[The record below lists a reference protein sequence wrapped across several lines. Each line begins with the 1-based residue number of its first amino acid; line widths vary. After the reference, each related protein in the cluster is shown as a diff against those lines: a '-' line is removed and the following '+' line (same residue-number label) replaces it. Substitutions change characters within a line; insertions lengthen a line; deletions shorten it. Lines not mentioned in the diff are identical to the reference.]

1 MDTLVISA
9 ISLPAFFYSWDNRTL
24 TMICYLYPLY
34 TGAATSVPPL
44 CDHKTVQVA
53 VEGRREAERLP
64 WSFKGGTQDV
74 QASPWTPWSPWS
86 FEHVQNSRTKVA
98 EEVGRSQVA
107 QRRQGEGTHIAV
119 VAEWMHTG
127 RPLVAQLKMR
137 TLCINLSDSSA
148 FLVPPLCLLWTT
160 NGVRWAITVATTV
173 PPFSDHSNTWATM
186 AMVLPS
192 LCLLCASCCATTTA
206 LVVQGRHKG
215 RATAVT
221 QKQNFL
227 VPATT
232 ERPNHFYGRTRVAR
246 RSQPCVKGP
255 LLVEI
260 FFWHHV
266 HKHLP
271 IYSFEDGTWFGA
283 GLIFLLWLTGS
294 WKRVSRPSPPL
305 PMRQRWSETT

>member
-1 MDTLVISA
+1 MFCL
-9 ISLPAFFYSWDNRTL
+9 
-24 TMICYLYPLY
+24 ICAWYPLY

-44 CDHKTVQVA
+44 CDHKTIQVA

-86 FEHVQNSRTKVA
+86 FEHVQNSCTKVA

-107 QRRQGEGTHIAV
+107 QRRQDEGTHIAV
-119 VAEWMHTG
+119 VAEWMHSG

-137 TLCINLSDSSA
+137 TLCINLSDTSA

-160 NGVRWAITVATTV
+160 NGVHWAITVATTV
-173 PPFSDHSNTWATM
+173 PPFSDHGNTWATM

-192 LCLLCASCCATTTA
+192 LCLLCATCCATTTA

-215 RATAVT
+215 RAAAVT

-227 VPATT
+227 
-232 ERPNHFYGRTRVAR
+232 
-246 RSQPCVKGP
+246 
-255 LLVEI
+255 
-260 FFWHHV
+260 
-266 HKHLP
+266 
-271 IYSFEDGTWFGA
+271 
-283 GLIFLLWLTGS
+283 GS
-294 WKRVSRPSPPL
+294 GDHWAS
-305 PMRQRWSETT
+305 

>member
-1 MDTLVISA
+1 MTPRQPRYHRFRTHSVVVYTWDTR
-9 ISLPAFFYSWDNRTL
+9 F
-24 TMICYLYPLY
+24 YPLY

-107 QRRQGEGTHIAV
+107 QRRQDEGTHIAV
-119 VAEWMHTG
+119 VAEWMHSD

-160 NGVRWAITVATTV
+160 NGVHWAITVATTV
-173 PPFSDHSNTWATM
+173 PPFSDHGNTWATM

-192 LCLLCASCCATTTA
+192 LCLLCATCCATTTA

-215 RATAVT
+215 RAAAVT

-227 VPATT
+227 
-232 ERPNHFYGRTRVAR
+232 
-246 RSQPCVKGP
+246 
-255 LLVEI
+255 
-260 FFWHHV
+260 
-266 HKHLP
+266 
-271 IYSFEDGTWFGA
+271 
-283 GLIFLLWLTGS
+283 GS
-294 WKRVSRPSPPL
+294 GDHWAS
-305 PMRQRWSETT
+305 